1 VSARRIFL
9 VRHGE
14 TAFNAARILQ
24 TPEVPLSP
32 RGEAQAAALGA
43 RLAGRGIT
51 LVLASD
57 FARAVGTAERLCA
70 ATGAPLALDPLLQE
84 RSFGALRGTPW
95 AALGF
100 DPFAADYAPPEGETW
115 AAFHA
120 RVELA
125 WAKVR
130 AAAERTP
137 GSLAVVTHGL
147 VCASLA
153 MHHLRLPPGAEA
165 RRGFANT
172 SLTEIEAAPPWTVAV
187 LDCIAHLAADPD
199 LVSERER
206 ARRAQS

>member
-1 VSARRIFL
+1 VSARRIYL

-14 TAFNAARILQ
+14 TAYNAARILQ
-24 TPEVPLSP
+24 TPEIPLSP
-32 RGEAQAAALGA
+32 RGERQATALGS
-43 RLAGRGIT
+43 RLAGRGVS

-57 FARAVGTAERLCA
+57 LARAVGTAERVCA
-70 ATGAPLALDPLLQE
+70 ATGASLELDPLLQE

-120 RVELA
+120 RVDRA
-125 WAKVR
+125 WQSVR
-130 AAAERTP
+130 AVAARTP

-153 MHHLRLPPGAEA
+153 SRHLGLPADA
-165 RRGFANT
+165 DLRRGFANT
-172 SLTEIEAAPPWTVAV
+172 SLTEIEPAPPFAVAV
-187 LDCIAHLAADPD
+187 FNCTAHLAQHPDPEGGA
-199 LVSERER
+199 V
-206 ARRAQS
+206 

>member
-1 VSARRIFL
+1 MSARRIYL

-24 TPEVPLSP
+24 TPEVPLSA

-43 RLAGRGIT
+43 RLAGRGVR

-57 FARAVGTAERLCA
+57 FARAVGTAQRLCA

-84 RSFGALRGTPW
+84 RSFGSLRGTRW
-95 AALGF
+95 AELDF
-100 DPFAADYAPPEGETW
+100 DPFAADYAPPGGETW

-120 RVELA
+120 RVDLA
-125 WAKVR
+125 WASVR

-153 MHHLRLPPGAEA
+153 ARHLRLPEGAEP

-172 SLTEIEAAPPWTVAV
+172 ALTEIEAAPPWAVAV
-187 LDCIAHLAADPD
+187 LGCVAHLEAEPA
-199 LVSERER
+199 LAGERGR
-206 ARRAQS
+206 PAHS